1 MKTHAIGC
9 RVRVNGYL
17 YFVESGEKHGLSDRE
32 IVLVPQG
39 DGHMAE
45 STIERSDYA
54 YDHGG
59 KTYRAAV
66 DRAKQLKKE
75 IFPEMN

>member
-1 MKTHAIGC
+1 MKKHTIGC
-9 RVRVNGYL
+9 RVRVNGSL

-39 DGHMAE
+39 DGSIAE
-45 STIERSDYA
+45 STIERSDYV

-75 IFPEMN
+75 IFSEMN